1 MSTKNC
7 YLVTFLLFHIL
18 NDKIALTVEL
28 LFSLSQLFLEFSP
41 RFLMSP
47 RSNVFF
53 LHVFAA
59 CLMADN
65 CNSPLLVSVCFSVC
79 VDELRWTDY
88 REICRM
94 LYASFE
100 HMAVWD
106 SVCEKGTTVSSYCK
120 IRRHAHMARHKSFKK
135 SCKKKKETKTTFQNI
150 CDCYRNLFIEIAW
163 RIWIWIT

>member
-18 NDKIALTVEL
+18 NDKRALTVEL

-41 RFLMSP
+41 WFLMSP

-88 REICRM
+88 RKYVGCFMPALNIWPC
-94 LYASFE
+94 
-100 HMAVWD
+100 
-106 SVCEKGTTVSSYCK
+106 GTTSVRKGQRCLLTAKYADMHTWPDIK
-120 IRRHAHMARHKSFKK
+120 RFKK
-135 SCKKKKETKTTFQNI
+135 
-150 CDCYRNLFIEIAW
+150 
-163 RIWIWIT
+163 IT